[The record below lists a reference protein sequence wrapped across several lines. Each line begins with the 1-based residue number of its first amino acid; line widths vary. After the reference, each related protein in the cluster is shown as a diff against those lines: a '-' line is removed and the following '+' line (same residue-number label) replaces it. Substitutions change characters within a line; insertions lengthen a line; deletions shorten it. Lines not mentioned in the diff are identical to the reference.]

1 MADDYNLLN
10 NFMDEL
16 RKTINEENEREPLS
30 FDAKAFATHLIS
42 QGSKG
47 MDSDILDKI
56 ATESIVPILLKQL
69 SLIGLSA
76 FIGAT
81 LDDWFED
88 KVQNWKDVPTEFR
101 KELFWEISP
110 PIGTAFLYAGDDS

>member
-16 RKTINEENEREPLS
+16 RKTVKEENERETRTFNAQEFVAHLVS
-30 FDAKAFATHLIS
+30 QATDI
-42 QGSKG
+42 
-47 MDSDILDKI
+47 DSEILDRI
-56 ATESIVPILLKQL
+56 AESTVPVLLTQL

-81 LDDWFED
+81 LDDWFES
-88 KVQNWKDVPTEFR
+88 KIANWKDVPADFR
-101 KELFWEISP
+101 KELVSEVLSHV
-110 PIGTAFLYAGDDS
+110 GMAFMFAGDDS